1 MPGAFISTNMSEY
14 FFGNVDLVDQF
25 VCISYIVYMN
35 VYYIYMVY
43 QMQVIQSRRLNEVGI
58 LLPAV
63 GLGTS
68 SVPGWRRCLA
78 AQRVR
83 ASRVLGGLLGNI
95 PRNQR
100 ACLVDVLHINHKL
113 LYNL

>member
-1 MPGAFISTNMSEY
+1 M
-14 FFGNVDLVDQF
+14 
-25 VCISYIVYMN
+25 YII
-35 VYYIYMVY
+35 YIYSVY
-43 QMQVIQSRRLNEVGI
+43 IYIYILMYIIYTWCIKCKLFILRRLNEVGI

-83 ASRVLGGLLGNI
+83 ALRVLGGLLGNI
-95 PRNQR
+95 PRNKR
-100 ACLVDVLHINHKL
+100 ACLVDVLNINHKL
-113 LYNL
+113 LYNLYYI